1 MESHNESLNRIKFEQ
16 FGTSYPKLQIIPT
29 IDISKGRA
37 VLVNKGNVLTD
48 NGDPFERAKELSI
61 NSDFQVADIDAA
73 KGTGSNSEIIKQI
86 SNKYSCYVA
95 GGIRSLDKANYF
107 LSENA
112 KRIVIGTSVFNTD
125 LLEKIPSNR
134 LILAFD
140 IDDKFNLLF
149 KGRTEP
155 TTKNL
160 FDVLEQNKKYLSA
173 VTITFHNIEGTGKG
187 IDIEKVKKIKQY
199 LIDQKLESRLVVAGG
214 ISSVQEVKD
223 LLDMDVC
230 PQFGYA
236 LWKKLFTLGDIY
248 SSIMNYDKLKKFQT
262 DTQPTLVPCIIIRN
276 DGMPLSLTYTDKDG
290 IKETVDSKELVI
302 YSRSK
307 NKRWKKGTESGNVQH
322 LIQVSFNCDRTSLL
336 YVVEG
341 NNFCSKDKVSCFN
354 YRNPSRG
361 GMEFL
366 EEIIKATFAENK
378 EDAENFKKK
387 ILENKKWLICRILE
401 EVNELSGSNNDKH
414 EEILISTIS
423 DLIYYLTLYCV
434 SSNIPVID
442 IYNELARRHFTLS
455 KPKYEIT
462 PLPEGLKL
470 GICLNKDQEKIGYDY
485 LKRNGLMI
493 EQDITKGKRS
503 MKYKAYF
510 MKDPEFKIIP
520 FIIKPKDVYRFFDY
534 GYMDAV
540 ICFEDVLDNYSLV
553 KNKVILP
560 NEKAKEDFPF
570 IYSRIIVI
578 SDKSFNLEEVKQSR
592 KQITIYTEYL
602 TLAKKWI
609 EQEKLNAELIF
620 VSGEAEGFLVN
631 GLCDLCVSIADKEGI
646 EKNNLKESKEIK
658 KSELCIFSKNEFY
671 QKFNE
676 MIFINE

>member
-1 MESHNESLNRIKFEQ
+1 
-16 FGTSYPKLQIIPT
+16 
-29 IDISKGRA
+29 
-37 VLVNKGNVLTD
+37 
-48 NGDPFERAKELSI
+48 
-61 NSDFQVADIDAA
+61 
-73 KGTGSNSEIIKQI
+73 
-86 SNKYSCYVA
+86 
-95 GGIRSLDKANYF
+95 
-107 LSENA
+107 
-112 KRIVIGTSVFNTD
+112 
-125 LLEKIPSNR
+125 
-134 LILAFD
+134 
-140 IDDKFNLLF
+140 
-149 KGRTEP
+149 
-155 TTKNL
+155 
-160 FDVLEQNKKYLSA
+160 
-173 VTITFHNIEGTGKG
+173 
-187 IDIEKVKKIKQY
+187 
-199 LIDQKLESRLVVAGG
+199 
-214 ISSVQEVKD
+214 
-223 LLDMDVC
+223 
-230 PQFGYA
+230 
-236 LWKKLFTLGDIY
+236 
-248 SSIMNYDKLKKFQT
+248 
-262 DTQPTLVPCIIIRN
+262 
-276 DGMPLSLTYTDKDG
+276 
-290 IKETVDSKELVI
+290 
-302 YSRSK
+302 
-307 NKRWKKGTESGNVQH
+307 
-322 LIQVSFNCDRTSLL
+322 
-336 YVVEG
+336 
-341 NNFCSKDKVSCFN
+341 
-354 YRNPSRG
+354 
-361 GMEFL
+361 MEFL
-366 EEIIKATFAENK
+366 EEIIKSTFAENK

-646 EKNNLKESKEIK
+646 EKNNLKEIAEIK
-658 KSELCIFSKNEFY
+658 KSELCIFSKNKFY